1 MVKFGS
7 GGGRGGGKGGGR
19 GRGAKPVGV
28 EKSGPVKK
36 RLRSIE
42 RLLSKSRDSL
52 PDDVRKAKEA
62 ELAELR
68 GDASRQARKSR
79 ERHFSK
85 KYHGVKFIERRK
97 VDRRIAQLKRQ
108 LANSG
113 GGDDATALEAELR
126 EAEHDLLY
134 IRHFPPSKKYLA
146 LFAADAN
153 DPYVVKRRRRIRA
166 LIIRR
171 VEAGLPVHGLGDD
184 GDEDED
190 DAAAPKAD
198 AGALE
203 TDDFFAAPEGDD
215 DAEDGAAQALS
226 KASRKKGKGK
236 ERAQR

>member
-19 GRGAKPVGV
+19 GRGAKPAGV

-42 RLLSKSRDSL
+42 RLLSKSNGSL

-62 ELAELR
+62 ELAELH

-97 VDRRIAQLKRQ
+97 VERRIGQLKRQ
-108 LANSG
+108 IED
-113 GGDDATALEAELR
+113 GGDVAALEAELQ

-146 LFAADAN
+146 LFAADAA

-166 LIIRR
+166 LIVRR

-184 GDEDED
+184 GDEDEAD
-190 DAAAPKAD
+190 LAAPAAD

-203 TDDFFAAPEGDD
+203 ADDFFPAPEGDG
-215 DAEDGAAQALS
+215 GAAADGLEQAVG

-236 ERAQR
+236 DRARS